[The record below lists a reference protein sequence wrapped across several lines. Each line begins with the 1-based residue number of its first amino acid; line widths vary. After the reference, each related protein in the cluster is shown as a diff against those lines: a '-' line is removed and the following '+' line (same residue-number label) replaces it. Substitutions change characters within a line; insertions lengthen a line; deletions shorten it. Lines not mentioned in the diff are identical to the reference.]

1 MIKQLYFMAVVCPPT
16 GSSAYQDK
24 CRRSILM
31 ENLDNC
37 RLIAL
42 MENLDK
48 CHRIS
53 LLEILQK
60 KLHLWKTCPNF

>member
-1 MIKQLYFMAVVCPPT
+1 
-16 GSSAYQDK
+16 
-24 CRRSILM
+24 M